1 MNFIIV
7 VIIDIVNVI
16 IIVFILGTGGTSIY
30 SSIRSGR
37 FKPTLSTWDLFP
49 RFFTICWKIQLC
61 S

>member
-16 IIVFILGTGGTSIY
+16 IIVYILGTGGTSIY

-37 FKPTLSTWDLFP
+37 FEPTLSTWDLFS
-49 RFFTICWKIQLC
+49 RFFTIC
-61 S
+61 